1 MLRILKKTT
10 SSRANSGG
18 SAPAGEDLSA
28 WEIVSAPQSDDED
41 LCSFE
46 EEGATSGEDD
56 VIVDEEPESKPDPE
70 EEEEEEGGEPCGF
83 VTPADVI
90 SIRSLSVSPPMTLP
104 VEMAHVSVYRVEG
117 KERRYYGENDD
128 VSDDDDAHDVDDD
141 LMPWKLKDKFGRQRI
156 RKMGKRA
163 VPNFNK
169 AKSLPYYHNMPG
181 TMYRKLR

>member
-46 EEGATSGEDD
+46 EE
-56 VIVDEEPESKPDPE
+56 
-70 EEEEEEGGEPCGF
+70 GEPCGF